1 MHRFIYWTGFAALVG
16 AFCLWRYGSSTQV
29 PLPEDRHLPP
39 SDQAVVVKPGT
50 HFWPLFKSPPK
61 IIPLPP
67 ASAPL
72 SQGISPEKASFEA
85 IVNATHN
92 GTALFQLAENPR
104 IYVIDY
110 ESLHV
115 QGRALNRI
123 AAFVE
128 WQEAP
133 KDQVLDDKALATL
146 LERTSENPATLFFG
160 HDYRAT
166 DLARFFTAVQ
176 RSGVVL
182 NEEER
187 ALQALLLGQ
196 NFMRAGKDGFIPIS
210 PEKVLVS
217 IPKEQDDDPQTPQ
230 NESVTWLMRRTILSH
245 ELSHGEFFTNPN
257 YARYCEEFWHHQL
270 SDAQRAGFMRF
281 LSSAQHYDV
290 RNETLLINEFQAY
303 LVYSGMDGI
312 FFRYDAVPGIDE
324 TEMLRLRERFLTHSP
339 ALFKPPQDNV

>member
-1 MHRFIYWTGFAALVG
+1 
-16 AFCLWRYGSSTQV
+16 
-29 PLPEDRHLPP
+29 
-39 SDQAVVVKPGT
+39 VVKPST
-50 HFWPLFKSPPK
+50 HFAHFFKSPPK

-72 SQGISPEKASFEA
+72 SQGIAPKKASFDA
-85 IVNATHN
+85 IVNATHS
-92 GTALFQLAENPR
+92 GTALFQLVENPR
-104 IYVIDY
+104 IYVLDH

-115 QGRALNRI
+115 QGLTLNRI
-123 AAFVE
+123 AAFIE

-146 LERTSENPATLFFG
+146 LERASENPATLFFG

-166 DLARFFTAVQ
+166 DLARFFTAAQ

-187 ALQALLLGQ
+187 ALQALMLGQ
-196 NFMRAGKDGFIPIS
+196 GFMRAGKIGFIPIP

-217 IPKEQDDDPQTPQ
+217 IPKEQGDNPQTPQ

-245 ELSHGEFFTNPN
+245 ELSHGEFFTNPD

-270 SDAQRAGFMRF
+270 SDTQRAGFIRF

-303 LVYSGMDGI
+303 LVYSGTDGI
-312 FFRYDAVPGIDE
+312 FFRHDAVPGIDE
-324 TEMLRLRERFLTHSP
+324 TEMLRLRKRFLTHSP
-339 ALFKPPQDNV
+339 ALFKPP